1 MNDLLSSTAQASHS
15 HFSDNV
21 FFLIKKWEGVGS
33 LLMSGVVTSDYS
45 EIVVENKTV
54 PEWAWTV

>member
-1 MNDLLSSTAQASHS
+1 MNGLLPSTAQASHS

-33 LLMSGVVTSDYS
+33 LLMSGALTSDYS

-54 PEWAWTV
+54 PK

>member
-15 HFSDNV
+15 HVSDNV

-45 EIVVENKTV
+45 EIVIENKTV
-54 PEWAWTV
+54 PE